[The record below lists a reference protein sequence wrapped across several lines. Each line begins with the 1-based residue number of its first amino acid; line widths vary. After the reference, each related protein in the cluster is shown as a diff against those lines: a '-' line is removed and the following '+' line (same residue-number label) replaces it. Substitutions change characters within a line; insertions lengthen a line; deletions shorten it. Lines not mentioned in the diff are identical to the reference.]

1 MAWMLDCL
9 FASAFEPRPRRV
21 NVLGGAPGH
30 NPNRRAKMISIHSL
44 SELERLKLQ
53 EAAYHELVARQFL
66 SEFKPER
73 ALPTDRS
80 NTFEKWFLIL
90 RGQERAVSLKTF
102 GIRLEEVLVNE
113 LTRRKQVEL
122 RATMQMQE
130 AAGPATSGRRRGNAV
145 QRMFG
150 RIRRIFS
157 GRRDEPFLPREFTRR
172 GRRGAVSADSLAE
185 LEGGALLLQ
194 TLQLSRISFP
204 IGQRLLGSKRKMS
217 LNPIAKQIPHVVEAC
232 CSFIEKHGL
241 STVGIFTLEYSEKR
255 VRKLREEFDQGLD
268 VVLDD
273 SQNVHDVAA
282 LLKEFFRDMKDSL
295 LPDDLYMSFLQTA
308 TLKPQDQLSALQ
320 LLVYLMPPCHSDTLE
335 RLLKVLHKVAE
346 NCEDSIGID
355 GQLVSGNRM
364 TSTNLALVFGSAL
377 LKKGAS
383 AKRESRKTRLGI
395 DHYVAS
401 VSVVRAMIDNWD
413 VLFQVP
419 PHIQKQVA
427 KRVWKSSPEA
437 LDFIRRR
444 NLRKIQSERIKMEE
458 DALLSD
464 PVETSAEARAAILG
478 QSKPFDEG
486 QFPAGGQTLAEGQAF
501 AAGESLGEG
510 QALPQGQ
517 VLVEVEPLEEDESS
531 EDDMS
536 VNEELVFEYLNQ
548 GLAFGELQGLEIPN
562 DLEIQG
568 PHLEGIPELDEED
581 DDDDDDDDNDDDNA
595 LNFDGLPLLEDILD
609 ADDEIPGFMEIA
621 DFDEIPYFNF
631 VPDPGVVPD
640 VQEVP
645 NVGVNPNPGENP
657 NHDLDEDFEDYQNP
671 NLAEVPDPDVVP
683 NIEEASDP
691 DEIPDN
697 EEAPDT
703 DEIPDHAND
712 SDNDED
718 PDFGED
724 PNPEDVLAL
733 DEIPNDEASNAEEV
747 PDHQEAPEI
756 NGISDSDEDFDY
768 DEVPG
773 IHVVPS
779 PEEASGG
786 HVPSPEEAPGGH
798 EIPNHEEA
806 PEINGLS
813 DSEEDPNLEEVPAL
827 DGVPNEEET
836 SATEEIPEIS
846 GIAGSE
852 EYSSPEEVPTLHV
865 VTSPEDVFDADEIQS
880 QEESSDESGVLNH
893 EETSDVEEISG
904 REEATDVHEIQDSE
918 ENHDLEGDSVLSMV
932 PEPKDT
938 QICNE
943 IPVSQKDLGNTFE
956 EDEVN
961 VTAELED
968 VSILSTIPDPQPDL
982 AVNLEEIMNEE
993 TVPVPNTVDSKEAQ
1007 HPKTVWFRQEDADVT
1022 FLVDNTF
1029 FKNQSQPGQVMD
1041 YMSFLES
1048 LKNNACFR
1056 LSMKFCKLPAPAL
1069 LLICLVK
1076 LVRLAVRWWWLLGGR
1091 PLPCFPGGI
1100 SHLL

>member
-30 NPNRRAKMISIHSL
+30 NSNRRAKMISIHSL

-73 ALPTDRS
+73 A
-80 NTFEKWFLIL
+80 
-90 RGQERAVSLKTF
+90 VSLKTF

-122 RATMQMQE
+122 RATMQIEE

-150 RIRRIFS
+150 RIRRFFS
-157 GRRDEPFLPREFTRR
+157 RRRDEPFLPREFTRR
-172 GRRGAVSADSLAE
+172 GRRGAVSVDSLAE
-185 LEGGALLLQ
+185 LEDGALLLQ

-282 LLKEFFRDMKDSL
+282 LLKEFFQDMKDSL

-335 RLLKVLHKVAE
+335 RLLKVLHKVTE

-444 NLRKIQSERIKMEE
+444 NLRKIQSARIKMEE

-478 QSKPFDEG
+478 QSKPFDE
-486 QFPAGGQTLAEGQAF
+486 
-501 AAGESLGEG
+501 
-510 QALPQGQ
+510 
-517 VLVEVEPLEEDESS
+517 VEPLEEDESS

-548 GLAFGELQGLEIPN
+548 GLVFGELQGLEIPN
-562 DLEIQG
+562 DLEFQG

-581 DDDDDDDDNDDDNA
+581 DDDDNDDV

-609 ADDEIPGFMEIA
+609 VDDEIPDLIGIA

-631 VPDPGVVPD
+631 FPDPHVVPD

-645 NVGVNPNPGENP
+645 NLGENPNPGENP
-657 NHDLDEDFEDYQNP
+657 DHDLDEGQDFEDYQNP
-671 NLAEVPDPDVVP
+671 NLAEVPDLDVVP
-683 NIEEASDP
+683 NIEEASD
-691 DEIPDN
+691 
-697 EEAPDT
+697 A

-724 PNPEDVLAL
+724 PSLEDVLAL

-773 IHVVPS
+773 IHMVPS
-779 PEEASGG
+779 PEAASGG

-813 DSEEDPNLEEVPAL
+813 DSEEDPSLEEVPAL

-865 VTSPEDVFDADEIQS
+865 VTSPEDVSDADEIQS
-880 QEESSDESGVLNH
+880 QEESSDESGVLNN

-904 REEATDVHEIQDSE
+904 REEAADVHEIQDSE
-918 ENHDLEGDSVLSMV
+918 ENPDLEEDSVLSVV

-982 AVNLEEIMNEE
+982 AVNLKEIMNME
-993 TVPVPNTVDSKEAQ
+993 TVPVPNTVDSKEVQ
-1007 HPKTVWFRQEDADVT
+1007 NPKTVWFRQEDADVT
-1022 FLVDNTF
+1022 FLVDITF

-1056 LSMKFCKLPAPAL
+1056 LSMKFCSSEEPAVPPGTARSHDDEEGAGNP
-1069 LLICLVK
+1069 LILEQD
-1076 LVRLAVRWWWLLGGR
+1076 R
-1091 PLPCFPGGI
+1091 PLLRVPREKEAKTGIGYFFP
-1100 SHLL
+1100 